1 MTHTTKQWRRNTEG
15 LRANAH
21 KKAEQTQQR
30 AESAIELLLREG
42 RPINFKTVAETAGI
56 STAWLYE
63 HDAIKQRIIHLRSQQ
78 LPKAQVK
85 LPPREQASNAS
96 KDAVIAALQKRVRE
110 QAAEIEKLKQQ
121 VEVAY
126 GLLAVQPGER
136 T

>member
-1 MTHTTKQWRRNTEG
+1 MNHTTKQWRRNTEG

-30 AESAIELLLREG
+30 AEGALELLLRER
-42 RPINFKTVAETAGI
+42 RPINFTTVAETAGI

-63 HDAIKQRIIHLRSQQ
+63 HDAIKQRINHLRSQQ

-85 LPPREQASNAS
+85 LLPREQASKGS

-110 QAAEIEKLKQQ
+110 HAAEIEKLKQQ